1 MAVCNDP
8 NENQSRQYYPVGESQ
23 PGTQENL
30 VGESVL
36 KHEGQ
41 EIGAEAASIGYQP
54 AVEEPYGGSNDCF
67 KVVRSTKRLEIPCTR
82 NEYWNYK
89 VKVPKEMTRQVP
101 RRVEYTDYEVLE
113 RQEPYIVKRCETA
126 YREEDQQYTVQVPKT
141 VTRMVEVKKKVP
153 KTVYVEV
160 MVDEPREVTIMT
172 PETRKRRVKVPYQ
185 KEVVEQKYRT
195 VKESI
200 PVRKFRTEYD
210 TVTNTVYVDEMR
222 TKMVPVTKLVHKDI
236 PVYNVVRNEDCADCV
251 QVDAY
256 PASYDHVEPAMQ
268 APPESTNKEN
278 VEPYVET
285 YPRYVETRPEPALTY
300 QVAEQYEP
308 QPRYVETRPEPALTY
323 QAAEQYEPQ
332 SVINA
337 QVIEDHEPVPVEPV
351 QVMQDS
357 AYVAERE
364 PTPVV
369 ETPEPTRHTIASEP
383 HDEQKVQKYSVTQYS
398 APSEYDTN
406 KDGVLDAQER
416 EVARTDGNLHVDQNV
431 VVENQKELGA
441 VVEALSQ
448 PRSQYKVKRRAL
460 SQPVRRRRSSGRR
473 RKRRYRR

>member
-1 MAVCNDP
+1 
-8 NENQSRQYYPVGESQ
+8 
-23 PGTQENL
+23 
-30 VGESVL
+30 
-36 KHEGQ
+36 
-41 EIGAEAASIGYQP
+41 
-54 AVEEPYGGSNDCF
+54 
-67 KVVRSTKRLEIPCTR
+67 
-82 NEYWNYK
+82 
-89 VKVPKEMTRQVP
+89 
-101 RRVEYTDYEVLE
+101 
-113 RQEPYIVKRCETA
+113 
-126 YREEDQQYTVQVPKT
+126 
-141 VTRMVEVKKKVP
+141 
-153 KTVYVEV
+153 
-160 MVDEPREVTIMT
+160 
-172 PETRKRRVKVPYQ
+172 
-185 KEVVEQKYRT
+185 
-195 VKESI
+195 
-200 PVRKFRTEYD
+200 
-210 TVTNTVYVDEMR
+210 
-222 TKMVPVTKLVHKDI
+222 MVPVTKLVHKDI

-278 VEPYVET
+278 VAPYVET

-369 ETPEPTRHTIASEP
+369 ETPEPTRLTNASEP
-383 HDEQKVQKYSVTQYS
+383 HDEQKVERYSVTQYS
-398 APSEYDTN
+398 APAQYDTN

-441 VVEALSQ
+441 VVEEFSQ
-448 PRSQYKVKRRAL
+448 PRSQNKVKRKK
-460 SQPVRRRRSSGRR
+460 SGGRR